1 MSKTCIIVDGLNL
14 FTRHF
19 IANPTTSENGES
31 VGGIVGTLG
40 AICRLAEKFSP
51 DRIIVVWESGGSYRK
66 RQIYPEYKSG
76 RRPQKLNRYYGDD
89 IPSTVENRNTQI
101 DTLISILRNIPVVQ
115 VYVQDCEADDVIGY
129 ICKYKLNNWRKVIV
143 SSDKDFYQLLDKQT
157 IIYSPTWKKFVS
169 FKEVEKKFKISA
181 DNFCLAKSICGDASD
196 NIPGIKGAGFKT
208 VAKRFP
214 FMISRKYFL
223 ISDIISE
230 CKIQIESGSKIKVF
244 KTILEN
250 EDVIKRNWKLINL
263 DTNNLS
269 HSQIEKILNSI
280 DTFEPARNK
289 MSILRI
295 LKKESIKNVDID
307 RFFLA
312 IKTLE

>member
-1 MSKTCIIVDGLNL
+1 MSSTCIIVDGLNL

-19 IANPTTSENGES
+19 IANPSTNENGES
-31 VGGIVGTLG
+31 VGGTVGTLG

-51 DRIIVVWESGGSYRK
+51 DRMIVVWESGGSPRK
-66 RQIYPEYKSG
+66 RQIYPEYKSS

-89 IPSTVENRNTQI
+89 IPSTVQNRNDQI
-101 DTLISILRNIPVVQ
+101 NTLISILSELPVIQ
-115 VYVQDCEADDVIGY
+115 IYVPDCEADDVIGY
-129 ICKYKLNNWRKVIV
+129 ICKYKLEGWRKVIV
-143 SSDKDFYQLLDKQT
+143 SSDKDFYQLLNKET

-169 FKEVEKKFKISA
+169 FKEVREKFSISA
-181 DNFCLAKSICGDASD
+181 ENFCLAKSICGDSSD

-214 FMISRKYFL
+214 FLESRNFFL
-223 ISDIISE
+223 ISDIITE
-230 CKIQIESGSKIKVF
+230 CTRQIESGSKVKVF
-244 KTILEN
+244 KTIIEN
-250 EDVIKRNWKLINL
+250 ENVIRRNWKLINL

-269 HSQIEKILNSI
+269 AYQIERILNSI
-280 DTFEPARNK
+280 DTFEPTRNK

-295 LKKESIKNVDID
+295 LKNKSIKNLDID

-312 IKTLE
+312 IKMLG